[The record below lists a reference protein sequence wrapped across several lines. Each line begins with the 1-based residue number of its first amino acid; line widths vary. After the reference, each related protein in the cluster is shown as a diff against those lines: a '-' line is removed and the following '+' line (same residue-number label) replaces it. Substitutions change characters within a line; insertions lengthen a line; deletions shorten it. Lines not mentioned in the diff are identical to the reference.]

1 MTLIFLLKILNVDL
15 LLKELFNQI
24 FIINHKNVNSLADI
38 DQLQTTCQK
47 KSLDGSF
54 VTIHPVFVTNC
65 IIVRGYSENTT
76 EDRLEWY
83 FENKKKSGVEGVT
96 EIKIDKEED
105 YCIIYFQDSKGE
117 VHFVK
122 IFLQY

>member
-1 MTLIFLLKILNVDL
+1 MKDDLNPFIKDT
-15 LLKELFNQI
+15 KCPPFDKTIIHQI
-24 FIINHKNVNSLADI
+24 FMINHKNVNSLVDI
-38 DQLQTTCQK
+38 DQLQTTCKK

-65 IIVRGYSENTT
+65 IIVRGYSENIT
-76 EDRLEWY
+76 EDKLEWY

-96 EIKIDKEED
+96 EIKRDKEEG
-105 YCIIYFQDSKGE
+105 YCIKYFQNSKGE

-122 IFLQY
+122 IFL

>member
-1 MTLIFLLKILNVDL
+1 M
-15 LLKELFNQI
+15 
-24 FIINHKNVNSLADI
+24 INHKNVNSLADI
-38 DQLQTTCQK
+38 DQLQTTCKK

-65 IIVRGYSENTT
+65 IIVRGYSENITG
-76 EDRLEWY
+76 DKLEWY

-96 EIKIDKEED
+96 EIKRDKEEG
-105 YCIIYFQDSKGE
+105 YCIIYFQNSKGE

-122 IFLQY
+122 IFL